1 MPTLS
6 IPSPLRSYTEG
17 ARSIDIQSANVGG
30 AVQELVTRYPALN
43 SHLFTDEGSLRPY
56 VNLFLN
62 DEDIRHLQG
71 LETELEAKDRLRIIP
86 SIAGGLINQLIRSG
100 TKTSLEAIYS
110 AENS

>member
-30 AVQELVTRYPALN
+30 AVQELVTRYPALD
-43 SHLFTDEGSLRPY
+43 SHLFTDEGGLRPY

-62 DEDIRHLQG
+62 DEDVRYLQG
-71 LETELEAKDRLRIIP
+71 LETELADQDQLRIIP
-86 SIAGGLINQLIRSG
+86 SIAGGKSISPN
-100 TKTSLEAIYS
+100 
-110 AENS
+110 